1 MDDFSSTEEVVT
13 FCSTHFP
20 IGPNAKG
27 VLFEQLGILE
37 LDRVWIRGSGL

>member
-1 MDDFSSTEEVVT
+1 MDDFSSTEEIVT
-13 FCSTHFP
+13 FCSTHFT

-37 LDRVWIRGSGL
+37 SDRGWIRRSGL